1 MTQSLVTTET
11 AIGTVLANNGSE
23 VISQKALEK
32 IYERL
37 PELARAKK
45 SIGRKNSQTTST
57 LMTLTLIADGP
68 FRQMKQCLSQIGN
81 KKDAL
86 ISAHFKIQKQQ
97 VNIKKWDKEQGE
109 MKRVLAAEAR
119 ANIIRV
125 RESAEQALKEMG
137 MYQDLYDKIREEN
150 NIPADWDEADYEEA
164 EVANH
169 LHLAF
174 RQAVQ
179 DVVVH
184 GSISKGIAEYLEQYG
199 VNPVVG
205 NHLVQEWVTKQQEQ
219 CKEKNYPSVKEMHKF
234 LDLMADTFKDEHK
247 HCLSRMGVD
256 KIVSADYIYRE
267 GEKK

>member
-57 LMTLTLIADGP
+57 LMTLTMIADGP

-97 VNIKKWDKEQGE
+97 VNIKKWDKEYEFIQG
-109 MKRVLAAEAR
+109 R
-119 ANIIRV
+119 ALNGFK
-125 RESAEQALKEMG
+125 SA
-137 MYQDLYDKIREEN
+137 
-150 NIPADWDEADYEEA
+150 
-164 EVANH
+164 
-169 LHLAF
+169 
-174 RQAVQ
+174 
-179 DVVVH
+179 
-184 GSISKGIAEYLEQYG
+184 SKLQ
-199 VNPVVG
+199 
-205 NHLVQEWVTKQQEQ
+205 
-219 CKEKNYPSVKEMHKF
+219 
-234 LDLMADTFKDEHK
+234 
-247 HCLSRMGVD
+247 
-256 KIVSADYIYRE
+256 
-267 GEKK
+267 

>member
-57 LMTLTLIADGP
+57 LMTLTMIADGP

-86 ISAHFKIQKQQ
+86 ISAHFKIQKQK

-199 VNPVVG
+199 VN
-205 NHLVQEWVTKQQEQ
+205 QQEQ